1 MIDTGLDAAMDAA
14 LGAALEFEKLPHG
27 LYEKIELALNHAQ
40 PDHAKL
46 DHAQPDHAKPPYLF
60 LLNN

>member
-14 LGAALEFEKLPHG
+14 LAATLEFEKLPHG

-40 PDHAKL
+40 PDHAR
-46 DHAQPDHAKPPYLF
+46 PPYLF